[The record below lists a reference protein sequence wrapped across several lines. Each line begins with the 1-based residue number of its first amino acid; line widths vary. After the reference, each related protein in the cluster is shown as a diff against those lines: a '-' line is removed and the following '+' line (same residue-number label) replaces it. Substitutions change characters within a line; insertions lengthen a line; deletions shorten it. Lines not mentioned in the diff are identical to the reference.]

1 MDFPAN
7 GCITYSRTHHVPVD
21 CEALTR
27 GLIEKAERRKPTGY
41 HMPKL
46 LEEEIRGGRFNR
58 KGSPRFNQG
67 KIWDRFNRCWDFNRI
82 GNP

>member
-1 MDFPAN
+1 LSEWGP
-7 GCITYSRTHHVPVD
+7 VPVD

-27 GLIEKAERRKPTGY
+27 LLIEKAERTKQTGY
-41 HMPKL
+41 HMLKL
-46 LEEEIRGGRFNR
+46 LDEEIRDGRFNT

-67 KIWDRFNRCWDFNRI
+67 KVWDSFNRCWDFNRI